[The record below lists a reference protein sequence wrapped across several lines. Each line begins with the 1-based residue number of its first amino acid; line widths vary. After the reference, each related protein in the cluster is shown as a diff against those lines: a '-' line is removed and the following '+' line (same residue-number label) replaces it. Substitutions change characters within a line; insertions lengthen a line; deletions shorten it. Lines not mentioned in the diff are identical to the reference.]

1 MSSPSRPASHAL
13 MILSTSSRLS
23 SVSISFS
30 CFFDFASRGTSL
42 KPLGGTIG
50 RSAIFPVFH
59 FSSYSSGS
67 ASCTRWPTAHV
78 ITYSSDSRK
87 TASSRVVRVL
97 AVDFAAST
105 TSSFVGSSAFFLP
118 RFGLMSS
125 SFRRWKGPSSAPA
138 RSRPTEGFSAMT
150 RVLGMQ
156 NTIASLG
163 MGAGPGILGRVR
175 PSLLYSLAAAFSW
188 PVVRWLYRLR
198 AEGEENLP
206 AEGGYVLAANH
217 ISNLDP
223 WPLGLP
229 LWPRRFLRFMA
240 KSELYWWPL
249 GRVITAGGGFPVRR
263 GERDLEAMEMA
274 IELARQGN
282 VVAMFPHGTRQR
294 KGLVKRYQPKAHTGA
309 ARIAL
314 EAGVPLVPA
323 AIAGTDRLSKLGPL
337 RVRYGRPILLDD
349 LKDEDPSEAAR
360 EATDRLMA
368 EIERLGADL

>member
-1 MSSPSRPASHAL
+1 
-13 MILSTSSRLS
+13 
-23 SVSISFS
+23 
-30 CFFDFASRGTSL
+30 
-42 KPLGGTIG
+42 
-50 RSAIFPVFH
+50 
-59 FSSYSSGS
+59 
-67 ASCTRWPTAHV
+67 
-78 ITYSSDSRK
+78 
-87 TASSRVVRVL
+87 
-97 AVDFAAST
+97 
-105 TSSFVGSSAFFLP
+105 
-118 RFGLMSS
+118 
-125 SFRRWKGPSSAPA
+125 
-138 RSRPTEGFSAMT
+138 
-150 RVLGMQ
+150 
-156 NTIASLG
+156 

-175 PSLLYSLAAAFSW
+175 PSLLYSLIAALSW

-198 AEGEENLP
+198 AEGAENLP

-263 GERDLEAMEMA
+263 GERDLEAIDTA
-274 IELARQGN
+274 IGLARQGN

-294 KGLVKRYQPKAHTGA
+294 KGLVKRYQAKAHTGA

-337 RVRYGRPILLDD
+337 RVRYGTPIPLND
-349 LKDEDPSEAAR
+349 LKDEDPDIAAR

-368 EIERLGADL
+368 EIDRLGANL

>member
-1 MSSPSRPASHAL
+1 MYAKISSPSRPASQAL
-13 MILSTSSRLS
+13 MICSTSSRS
-23 SVSISFS
+23 ISFSISFS

-42 KPLGGTIG
+42 NWSTTIG
-50 RSAIFPVFH
+50 RSAIRHFFH

-87 TASSRVVRVL
+87 TASSRVVRVF

-105 TSSFVGSSAFFLP
+105 TSSFVGSSTFFLP

-150 RVLGMQ
+150 RVLGIQ

-175 PSLLYSLAAAFSW
+175 PSLLYSLVAGLSW
-188 PVVRWLYRLR
+188 PVLRWLYRLR

-206 AEGGYVLAANH
+206 GEGGYVLAANH

-223 WPLGLP
+223 WPLGIP
-229 LWPRRFLRFMA
+229 LWPKHFLRFMA

-249 GRVITAGGGFPVRR
+249 NHVINAGGGFPVRR
-263 GERDLEAMEMA
+263 GERDLEAIQTA
-274 IELARQGN
+274 VDLAREGN

-314 EAGVPLVPA
+314 EAGV
-323 AIAGTDRLSKLGPL
+323 
-337 RVRYGRPILLDD
+337 
-349 LKDEDPSEAAR
+349 
-360 EATDRLMA
+360 
-368 EIERLGADL
+368 